1 MPEAK
6 MDVLYPQLR
15 KIAAGLLRRER
26 PDHTWS
32 PTALVHE
39 AYMRALRALPLDR
52 AMEERHLCILAA
64 KAMRNAL
71 VDYARARL
79 ARKRVQTVAPG
90 QNEPIRLDEMIHL
103 HLALEELS
111 ELDPVASEIVQLR
124 YFLGYSLDETA
135 ELVGLPVY
143 DVRKEWDTAR
153 LWLLRRL
160 RG

>member
-1 MPEAK
+1 MA
-6 MDVLYPQLR
+6 DAQIDLLYPELR

-26 PDHTWS
+26 PGHTWT

-39 AYMRALRALPLDR
+39 AYLRALRALPVSHG
-52 AMEERHLCILAA
+52 MTERHVCVLAA

-71 VDYARARL
+71 VDYARARTTQ
-79 ARKRVQTVAPG
+79 KRMQVEAPG
-90 QNEPIRLDEMIHL
+90 PNEPIRLDEMIHL

-124 YFLGYSLDETA
+124 FFLGYSLEETSA
-135 ELVGLPVY
+135 LVGRQVY
-143 DVRKEWDTAR
+143 EVRKEWDSAR
-153 LWLLRRL
+153 IWLLRKL